1 MLGISALPPGQPC
14 PEDWG
19 VGWASEI
26 HRQKPIAAPL
36 SESVESLGGK
46 GAHGHEQRF
55 LQDHGERPLP
65 RKARSPLMLVCSH
78 QGVVVEDG
86 TSSPLGQGAKLP
98 VPLRRHLSPPPRSGR
113 ISWDPQGWYPIQG
126 SVLVSDRLW
135 TDRTCSRA
143 LARLAVGRGQ
153 HSLQRPCPP
162 AHPMAS
168 LAGWTAGLVQAE
180 SGLVKRRQKAGWL
193 EKCPGFKIL
202 ILKSNLKQINMH
214 VNQTQKP
221 TREGRRLR
229 CGPGS
234 RCLAV
239 VNQLSAGSAG

>member
-78 QGVVVEDG
+78 QGVVVEDR
-86 TSSPLGQGAKLP
+86 TSSPLGQGAELP

-143 LARLAVGRGQ
+143 LARLAVGRGSTASSAPVHPPTPWPALPGGLQ
-153 HSLQRPCPP
+153 AWCRLSLDL
-162 AHPMAS
+162 S
-168 LAGWTAGLVQAE
+168 
-180 SGLVKRRQKAGWL
+180 
-193 EKCPGFKIL
+193 
-202 ILKSNLKQINMH
+202 
-214 VNQTQKP
+214 
-221 TREGRRLR
+221 REDRRLD
-229 CGPGS
+229 GWKNV
-234 RCLAV
+234 LV
-239 VNQLSAGSAG
+239 LKY